1 VAVTPGAIGLKTG
14 GYGTDG
20 AWGDGIGAARAV
32 VNKTGFRKSRN
43 SFTTV
48 AAFIHDS
55 MPGKDR
61 Q

>member
-1 VAVTPGAIGLKTG
+1 MKPGGSVREYSG
-14 GYGTDG
+14 M
-20 AWGDGIGAARAV
+20 GDGIGAARAV
-32 VNKTGFRKSRN
+32 VNKTGFRKPRN